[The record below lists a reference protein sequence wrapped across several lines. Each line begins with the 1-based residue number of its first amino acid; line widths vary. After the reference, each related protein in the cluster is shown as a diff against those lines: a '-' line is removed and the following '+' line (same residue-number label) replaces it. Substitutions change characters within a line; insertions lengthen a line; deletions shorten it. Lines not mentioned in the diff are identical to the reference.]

1 MNVNVVF
8 FFIIVI
14 MAYTNIINRELLLI
28 IIGIAIYYEM
38 RKTNENLRNNTDA
51 SDTSDVDVDVD
62 AESTFEND
70 SLSMLDTMDTMDSS
84 ASEPDLSDELDGLD
98 DSDGFYGDGNMT
110 PNKMAGSSVDLYNN
124 ERFDLQFDPNN
135 TNDVKHVHEA
145 MGCLS
150 DNAFTNRMKYTGMQS
165 QLAAVN
171 RASYNAKSLKP
182 WLEEELNENA
192 NREWWNSDHLDSK
205 F

>member
-1 MNVNVVF
+1 MMSNSVVF

-14 MAYTNIINRELLLI
+14 MAYTNIINKELLLI
-28 IIGIAIYYEM
+28 IIGIAIYYEI
-38 RKTNENLRNNTDA
+38 RKTNENLKN
-51 SDTSDVDVDVD
+51 DTDVDVD
-62 AESTFEND
+62 ADIESTFNND
-70 SLSMLDTMDTMDSS
+70 SLSMLDMMESN
-84 ASEPDLSDELDGLD
+84 ASEPDLSDEFDGLD
-98 DSDGFYGDGNMT
+98 DSDGFYGNENMT